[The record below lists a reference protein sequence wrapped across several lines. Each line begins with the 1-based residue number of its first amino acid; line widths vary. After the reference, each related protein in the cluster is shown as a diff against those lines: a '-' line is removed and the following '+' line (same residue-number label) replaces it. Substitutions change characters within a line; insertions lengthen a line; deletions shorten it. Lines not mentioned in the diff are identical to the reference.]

1 MSVAS
6 VTLRLPATTA
16 NLGPGFDCLGMALDL
31 FAEVRV
37 SIAEA
42 EVDHGPAERT
52 VVAAAEAAC
61 KFANQE
67 ARPLTVEFLQTVPH
81 SRGLGHSAIC
91 RAAGM
96 LAAEALS
103 DAYLQDHELL
113 ALGTELEG
121 HADNIAACLFGG
133 LQVVARSGMK
143 VYRAG
148 LPVPADYHAVLFIP
162 ELEMSTEAGRGLL
175 PMELSRDDAVFNISR
190 TALLVAAL
198 VEGYSDL
205 LWEAT
210 QDRLHQ
216 PARTQL
222 LPQMPVVFAAARE
235 AGALCAFLS
244 GGGSTILAI
253 ARSDE
258 ERIASAMKSA
268 AAESGLAGD
277 TLVTALSNQGAA
289 AVDQVSAGG

>member
-1 MSVAS
+1 
-6 VTLRLPATTA
+6 
-16 NLGPGFDCLGMALDL
+16 
-31 FAEVRV
+31 
-37 SIAEA
+37 
-42 EVDHGPAERT
+42 
-52 VVAAAEAAC
+52 
-61 KFANQE
+61 
-67 ARPLTVEFLQTVPH
+67 
-81 SRGLGHSAIC
+81 
-91 RAAGM
+91 M
-96 LAAEALS
+96 LAAEALC

-148 LPVPADYHAVLFIP
+148 LPVPADYRAILFIP
-162 ELEMSTEAGRGLL
+162 ELEMSTDAGRGLL
-175 PMELSRDDAVFNISR
+175 PTELSRDDAVFNISR
-190 TALLVAAL
+190 AALLVAAL

-258 ERIASAMKSA
+258 ERIASAMRRA
-268 AAESGLAGD
+268 ALESGLAGE
-277 TLVTALSNQGAA
+277 TLITALSNQGAA
-289 AVDQVSAGG
+289 AIDQVSAGG

>member
-1 MSVAS
+1 MAASS

-16 NLGPGFDCLGMALDL
+16 NLGPGFDCLGAALDL
-31 FAEVRV
+31 TADVTV
-37 SIAEA
+37 SLAQPA
-42 EVDHGPAERT
+42 VPHGPAEKA
-52 VVAAAEAAC
+52 VVVAAEAAC
-61 KFANQE
+61 RYAGKACP
-67 ARPLTVEFLQTVPH
+67 PLSVDFIKTIPH
-81 SRGLGHSAIC
+81 ARGLGHSAVC

-96 LAAEALS
+96 LAAEALC
-103 DAYLQDHELL
+103 DAYLQDHEML

-148 LPVPADYHAVLFIP
+148 LPAPSDLSAVLFIP
-162 ELEMSTEAGRGLL
+162 DFEMSTDAGRGLL
-175 PMELSRDDAVFNISR
+175 PRELSREDAVFNMSR

-198 VEGYSDL
+198 VEGMTDL

-216 PARTQL
+216 PARTQIF
-222 LPQMPVVFAAARE
+222 PQMPAIFAAARE

-244 GGGSTILAI
+244 GGGSTIVALA
-253 ARSDE
+253 RNSEDE
-258 ERIASAMKSA
+258 IGSAMTKAAEANGVSGQTVVTHLSNNGASA
-268 AAESGLAGD
+268 L
-277 TLVTALSNQGAA
+277 
-289 AVDQVSAGG
+289 DQTMTPA

>member
-1 MSVAS
+1 
-6 VTLRLPATTA
+6 
-16 NLGPGFDCLGMALDL
+16 MALEL
-31 FAEVRV
+31 FADVRV
-37 SIAEA
+37 SIAEG
-42 EVDHGPAERT
+42 ETDHGPAERT
-52 VVAAAEAAC
+52 VVAAADAAC

-67 ARPLTVEFLQTVPH
+67 SRPLTVEFLQTVPH

-96 LAAEALS
+96 LAAEALC

-148 LPVPADYHAVLFIP
+148 LPVPADYHAILFIP
-162 ELEMSTEAGRGLL
+162 ELEMSTDAGRGLL
-175 PMELSRDDAVFNISR
+175 PTELSRDDAVFNISR
-190 TALLVAAL
+190 AALLVAAL

-258 ERIASAMKSA
+258 ERIASAMRRA
-268 AAESGLAGD
+268 ALESGLAGE
-277 TLVTALSNQGAA
+277 TLITALSNQGAA
-289 AVDQVSAGG
+289 AIDQVSAGG